1 MRNPHVCHT
10 PPRGQHFGA
19 AVRALSHG
27 ILCKHGEFESVV
39 GAVLIHD
46 DNTHLQALT
55 PDFWGALRSEA
66 RVALRAV
73 IGDIP
78 SDRPG
83 LVPEVFRGFAA
94 AVGDPDTDLAEWH
107 ERGAPMGITHAV
119 THRGVFPQ
127 VDEASQA
134 SRADAEALARDADGW
149 ENYRP
154 AESDPGVCLD
164 ILGHMV
170 NQGWADVYP
179 SVLQARVA
187 SELWEASFV
196 AGFGASPALE
206 LRREGLLFWLA
217 WFPGC
222 ARSSGGLWAATA
234 GRAPPLLVAKRPR
247 NHRLLHMC
255 CNFGAVGTHSVGCA
269 LSSK

>member
-39 GAVLIHD
+39 GDVLIHD
-46 DNTHLQALT
+46 DNTRLQALT

-94 AVGDPDTDLAEWH
+94 AVGDPDTDLAEWL

-154 AESDPGVCLD
+154 AESDPGVCMD

-170 NQGWADVYP
+170 IRAGLTSTPAC
-179 SVLQARVA
+179 SRH
-187 SELWEASFV
+187 ELH
-196 AGFGASPALE
+196 
-206 LRREGLLFWLA
+206 
-217 WFPGC
+217 
-222 ARSSGGLWAATA
+222 RSSGK
-234 GRAPPLLVAKRPR
+234 PPLWLASDLR
-247 NHRLLHMC
+247 RL
-255 CNFGAVGTHSVGCA
+255 
-269 LSSK
+269 